1 MHKRRSHH
9 KSRNGCYSCKQKHV
23 KCDEQGPPCTNCVLR
38 EAECIYP
45 TPEELEEA
53 RLRKQTAGDAVR
65 PKTKAPKLVKK
76 ESPPSCLAPTTPQLL
91 SGPSQ
96 PPVSGEPIY
105 DRFLEL
111 ELMHQWTTKTW
122 MGFYGVPEDQRYLQ
136 EELPRTALGEGY
148 LLNGILAI
156 AATDLAQQAAGLVS
170 PKYICAA
177 LGYSNRASIQ
187 FRQQLSKMAA
197 TNNHHVLY
205 HGGIMVERRNFS
217 AINNEAARDAA
228 GEYHSQQDHH
238 HPHRLLERLDVFFK
252 LLLGTYNT
260 LLTNIQWTM
269 DSPTTIRAA
278 VDKLLKEPLA
288 IDLVNFETRLAME
301 RLTRVSQQFR
311 TNFPIHNNGDAAAA
325 PQPALGCL
333 CSEVPAYRLIISQTK
348 LSFVVEALN
357 LSQGLCLSLIT
368 TTGLD
373 FLNLVK
379 AMDPMA
385 LFVLIH
391 LGVLF
396 YRLFEKWNG
405 FGWAMG
411 NIVQEL
417 VKELS
422 RILEATPIYHLQ
434 EGRDGIVWCQQQ
446 TGLLPLP
453 GMEAETIVLPANRT
467 LLPLYPQFHNAKEV
481 DSPQVEYKA
490 TVPWSQTWEKSKVY

>member
-23 KCDEQGPPCTNCVLR
+23 KCDEQGPPCTTCVLR
-38 EAECIYP
+38 DAECIYP

-53 RLRKQTAGDAVR
+53 RPRKQTKSSTVR
-65 PKTKAPKLVKK
+65 PKTQTPKLVKK
-76 ESPPSCLAPTTPQLL
+76 ESLPSCLAPAAAPKLL
-91 SGPSQ
+91 SSPSQ

-105 DRFLEL
+105 DRRLEL

-122 MGFYGVPEDQRYLQ
+122 MGFYEIPEDQRYLQ

-156 AATDLAQQAAGLVS
+156 AATDLAHQAAGLVS
-170 PKYICAA
+170 SKYVCAA

-187 FRQQLSKMAA
+187 FRQQLSKLAA
-197 TNNHHVLY
+197 TNNHHVSY
-205 HGGIMVERRNFS
+205 HGGIIVEKRNFS
-217 AINNEAARDAA
+217 WINNGVARDDDADS
-228 GEYHSQQDHH
+228 GYNSQQDHH
-238 HPHRLLERLDVFFK
+238 HPSSLLERLDVFFK

-269 DSPTTIRAA
+269 DNPTNIRAA
-278 VDKLLKEPLA
+278 VEKLMKEPLA
-288 IDLVNFETRLAME
+288 IDLVSFETRLAME

-311 TNFPIHNNGDAAAA
+311 TNFPIYSNNGDAAAA
-325 PQPALGCL
+325 PPQPALGHL

-396 YRLFEKWNG
+396 YRLFGKWDG
-405 FGWAMG
+405 FGWTMG

-422 RILEATPIYHLQ
+422 GILEATPIYQLQ

-446 TGLLPLP
+446 TGLLPIPLEAAAGTIVIP
-453 GMEAETIVLPANRT
+453 GMTLDQELNRG
-467 LLPLYPQFHNAKEV
+467 LG
-481 DSPQVEYKA
+481 
-490 TVPWSQTWEKSKVY
+490 